1 MFAYNPQVT
10 DRSGEFL
17 AAGRLGAAQSNAQ
30 MLEQLGEDIGGTIRS
45 AGSAAAGFAMGG
57 PAGAA
62 MAMQGGG
69 SEGRGG
75 GSGGG
80 GGGSIL
86 ESIVGAYAQKEQDK
100 SDSKIYGNLMKIV
113 APAFGKNGDAILEQ
127 YNSLESDRERAQFG
141 GTLFSSLGQISNMFM
156 AQGRMEQAPAL
167 QAQRTTDQREIMYE
181 REQLARERQAMS
193 SPPPPAAITVPPAM
207 RRFGNPNNP

>member
-30 MLEQLGEDIGGTIRS
+30 MIEQLGEDVGGTIRS
-45 AGSAAAGFAMGG
+45 AGQAAAGFAMGG

-62 MAMQGGG
+62 MAMRGGG
-69 SEGRGG
+69 GEGRGG
-75 GSGGG
+75 GAG

-113 APAFGKNGDAILEQ
+113 APAFGDDGDAILEQ
-127 YNSLESDRERAQFG
+127 WNGLESDREKARFG
-141 GTLFSSLGQISNMFM
+141 STLFSSLGQIGNMYM
-156 AQGRMEQAPAL
+156 ANRNAGIRENQQQLTAAGPAIRAVNTNAAAVSSQGGPSMPGA
-167 QAQRTTDQREIMYE
+167 T
-181 REQLARERQAMS
+181 
-193 SPPPPAAITVPPAM
+193 
-207 RRFGNPNNP
+207 RRFGN